1 MLIFLGHQTNIAS
14 EAQMKKVIFF
24 IISLLSLSAF
34 SAENYAK
41 ISHCNVR
48 DQKIASVT
56 LYKKMYLGANPYDT
70 AMVLFTLHDG
80 SSFMSEAD
88 LQLVGSPRPS
98 SKIEGKINDFVGTSD
113 LEIRIDYSSGV
124 MNGVLRMPNFLRFMK
139 CSL

>member
-1 MLIFLGHQTNIAS
+1 
-14 EAQMKKVIFF
+14 MKKVIFF

-41 ISHCNVR
+41 ISHCHVR

-70 AMVLFTLHDG
+70 AIVLFTLHDG

-113 LEIRIDYSSGV
+113 LEIRIDYSSGI

>member
-1 MLIFLGHQTNIAS
+1 
-14 EAQMKKVIFF
+14 MKKVIIF
-24 IISLLSLSAF
+24 IISVLSLSAF

-41 ISHCNVR
+41 ISHCQVR
-48 DQKIASVT
+48 DQKIASIT
-56 LYKKMYLGANPYDT
+56 LYKKMYLGANPYDA

-88 LQLVGSPRPS
+88 LQLVGNPRPIS
-98 SKIEGKINDFVGTSD
+98 NIEGKVHDFVGTND